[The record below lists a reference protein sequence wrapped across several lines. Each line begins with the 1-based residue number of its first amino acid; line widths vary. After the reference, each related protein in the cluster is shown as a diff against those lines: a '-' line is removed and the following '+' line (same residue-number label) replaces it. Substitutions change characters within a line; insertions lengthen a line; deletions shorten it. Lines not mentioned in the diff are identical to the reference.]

1 MTPTD
6 PLDNRIIR
14 FYQVSKHFGDSWALH
29 DLSFDVETNE
39 FLFITGPS
47 GAGKST
53 LIKLLYMGERMSSG
67 YAIVDGMNLTRMH
80 RRQIPVLRRKIGV
93 IFQDFKLIAHLNVF
107 RNVAL
112 VMEAAGFKSRTEIRR
127 RVEDLLELVG
137 LADQAKA
144 YPPTLSGGEKQRAAV
159 ARAMVG
165 KPKIILADEPTAS
178 LDPDA
183 AERVLRL
190 LCAAH
195 ARGATVLITT
205 HDRELISRFDTRV
218 IRLQGGRQ
226 VAGAAGNAGGVCP

>member
-1 MTPTD
+1 
-6 PLDNRIIR
+6 
-14 FYQVSKHFGDSWALH
+14 
-29 DLSFDVETNE
+29 
-39 FLFITGPS
+39 
-47 GAGKST
+47 
-53 LIKLLYMGERMSSG
+53 
-67 YAIVDGMNLTRMH
+67 
-80 RRQIPVLRRKIGV
+80 
-93 IFQDFKLIAHLNVF
+93 
-107 RNVAL
+107 
-112 VMEAAGFKSRTEIRR
+112 MEAAGFKSRTEIRR
-127 RVEDLLELVG
+127 RVGDLLELVG

-195 ARGATVLITT
+195 SRGATVLITT

-226 VAGAAGNAGGVCP
+226 VADAAGNPDEVCP